1 MKFTDFLSRGIK
13 MMDKKYNKLTPEEA
27 RVILE
32 KGTEAPYSGE
42 YDDFFIEG
50 YYHCRQCDAKLYSSD
65 DKFNSGC
72 GWPSFD
78 DELPGSIEK
87 RTDADGR
94 RTEILCSSCNGHLGH
109 LFKGEQL
116 TKKNS
121 RYCVNSLSIKFK
133 ATQSAYFAGG
143 CFWGVEHLFQ
153 KQDGV
158 DSVTS
163 GYMGGFLD
171 NPTYEDVCSGKTGHL
186 EIVKVNYDPAIIS
199 YEVLVKFFFEIHD
212 STQKNGQGPDVGL
225 QYLSAIFY
233 SNNTQLEICHN
244 VIGLLKNKGFDV
256 ATELFES
263 NKFWKAESYHQNYY
277 IKHNKEP
284 YCHVHKQIF

>member
-1 MKFTDFLSRGIK
+1 MA
-13 MMDKKYNKLTPEEA
+13 DKKYNKLTAEEES
-27 RVILE
+27 VILE
-32 KGTEAPYSGE
+32 KGTEAAFSGE
-42 YDDFFIEG
+42 YDDFFVEG

-87 RTDADGR
+87 KMDVDGR
-94 RTEILCSSCNGHLGH
+94 RTEILCNSCGGHLGH
-109 LFKGEQL
+109 LFKGEKL
-116 TKKNS
+116 TEKNS

-133 ATQSAYFAGG
+133 ETHSAYFAGG

-171 NPTYEDVCSGKTGHL
+171 NPTYEDVCKGNTGHL
-186 EIVKVNYDPAIIS
+186 EIVKVNYDPTIIS
-199 YEVLVKFFFEIHD
+199 YETLVKFFFEIHD
-212 STQKNGQGPDVGL
+212 STQENGQGPDVGP

-233 SNNTQLEICHN
+233 SDSTQLEICQS
-244 VIGLLKNKGFDV
+244 VIRILKNRGFDV

-263 NKFWKAESYHQNYY
+263 NKFWKAENYHQDYY
-277 IKHNKEP
+277 VKHKKEP
-284 YCHVHKQIF
+284 YCHMYKKIF